1 MERMTRTLTYGGLLA
16 PLWLLVGVVVAGS
29 FYPGYSHYRQAL
41 SELGATGAPTE
52 FLSPAINNYPLGLLF
67 IGFGVALIL
76 RFRAVSK
83 PALLSGWLMALHGV
97 GSIGAGYFPCDAG
110 CLPETSSPTQ
120 QLHFAAGGIMLLSL
134 VVASGLWWCLS
145 QPLLGR
151 RWFGRLSLLCALAP
165 LALLLPMALAVESG
179 EGAGLWQRLGYGV
192 SVLWVG
198 VLALLLLR
206 SEARGFAQ
214 SPSSRGGL

>member
-1 MERMTRTLTYGGLLA
+1 MDKMARTLSYGGLLI
-16 PLWLLVGVVVAGS
+16 PLWLLVGVIVAGS
-29 FYPGYSHYRQAL
+29 FYPGYSHYHQAL
-41 SELGATGAPTE
+41 SELGARGAPTE
-52 FLSPAINNYPLGLLF
+52 WLSPAINNYPLGLLF
-67 IGFGVALIL
+67 IGFGWAVAR
-76 RFRAVSK
+76 RFRDRSRAAV
-83 PALLSGWLMALHGV
+83 LSGWLIALHGI
-97 GSIGAGYFPCDAG
+97 GSIGAGYFPCDVG
-110 CLPETSSPTQ
+110 CLPEASSLTQ
-120 QLHFAAGGIMLLSL
+120 QLHFAAGGLMLVSL
-134 VVASGLWWCLS
+134 VVASGLWWRLS

-179 EGAGLWQRLGYGV
+179 EGAGLWQRLGYGF